1 MPANLRIPLVIASIA
16 LAGVAAAGAQ
26 TRTATFNVAIAGT
39 AKLTLSPASIA
50 FPDSDPTAVPLVAA
64 QPGPVTVTVKARA
77 THNATVRL
85 TLRAT
90 DNLRSGVVTIP
101 ASAVSWTATG
111 AGFAGGTL
119 SLTAQ
124 TVGSWVGSGARTGT
138 QSFVFANS
146 WSYAVGTYTL
156 SMQYTVSSP

>member
-1 MPANLRIPLVIASIA
+1 MVWIA
-16 LAGVAAAGAQ
+16 LGPLAEASAQ
-26 TRTATFNVAIAGT
+26 TRTAAFNVSIAGT
-39 AKLTLSPASIA
+39 AKLTLSPTSIA
-50 FPDSDPTAVPLVAA
+50 FPDSDPTSVPLVPAL
-64 QPGPVTVTVKARA
+64 PGPVTVTVKARA

-90 DNLRSGVVTIP
+90 DNLRSGVTTIP
-101 ASAVSWTATG
+101 ASTLTWTASG
-111 AGFAGGTL
+111 AGFSGGTL

-146 WSYAVGTYTL
+146 WTHPVGTYTL
-156 SMQYTVSSP
+156 SMQYTVTSP